1 MKEILIDREISGWW
15 GGISASEIRKQFDE
29 VEEGEDIKL
38 VVDCPG
44 GDCFEGISI
53 YNFIRDYARNHTNK
67 ITTYIQGMAASA
79 ASWIVCAA
87 NSIDSDNKIIVEDN
101 SIFMIHN
108 CWGVA
113 IGDHRE
119 MQKSADFSKRI
130 DNLIIKMLSNRSKKD
145 EKKIEKL
152 MANETWYFGNEILE
166 NGFCDEVIKTET
178 DPLADLDNKMSEA
191 KIAFNSCQKKIR
203 DEAKKNPKAYKDCFE
218 KSYKAFN
225 MVVSTGSTIA
235 NGGLTTADGSTT
247 TADGGLTIAENCE
260 KSDFSDLNKTSE
272 KSGSKEMFAMNKQE
286 LLAQNKALYDEVF
299 NEGSAAAVT
308 KERQRVSD
316 LLAKFDKAGN
326 ANAALDFIKSGAS
339 VTDNEVIDALVET
352 AVKSKAV
359 EDRKNDEP
367 PAFTPKPESK
377 NDKAESDDEKAEKA
391 FRAAM
396 GLN

>member
-1 MKEILIDREISGWW
+1 MKEILIDKEIGGWF
-15 GGISASEIRKQFDE
+15 GITASEIRKQFDE

-87 NSIDSDNKIIVEDN
+87 NSINSENKIIVEDN

-119 MQKSADFSKRI
+119 MQKSADFCKRI

-152 MANETWYFGNEILE
+152 MADETWYFGNEILE

-191 KIAFNSCQKKIR
+191 KIAFNSCQKKLK
-203 DEAKKNPKAYKDCFE
+203 DEVEKNPKAYKDCFE
-218 KSYKAFN
+218 KSYSAFN
-225 MVVSTGSTIA
+225 QIVGSSPTM
-235 NGGLTTADGSTT
+235 TD
-247 TADGGLTIAENCE
+247 CE
-260 KSDFSDLNKTSE
+260 KSDFSDSNKTSE
-272 KSGSKEMFAMNKQE
+272 KSESKEMFAMNKQE

-359 EDRKNDEP
+359 EDRMNDEP

-377 NDKAESDDEKAEKA
+377 NDKADENTAVVEA
-391 FRAAM
+391 FNKAM
-396 GLN
+396 GVMA